1 MGAHPVSVESVDLK
15 TVGAEDARHTVS
27 PKDPLLLAFA
37 AALKRER
44 LRAGLSQETLA
55 SEAGLS
61 RTQTSALERAI
72 REPKLG
78 TILKLCEA
86 MGIPPGQLLDALEP

>member
-1 MGAHPVSVESVDLK
+1 ME
-15 TVGAEDARHTVS
+15 
-27 PKDPLLLAFA
+27 PKEPLLLAFA

-44 LRAGLSQETLA
+44 ERAGLSQERLA
-55 SEAGLS
+55 AEAGLS

-78 TILKLCEA
+78 TILKLADA
-86 MGIPPGQLLDALEP
+86 MGISPGQLLDGLEP